1 MFWYSLYNW
10 SNLTDLWKKNTS
22 ITLFFFR
29 QSVLCLSLQT
39 VSFIYIPQTG
49 WGFPSQSSLHYKR
62 VFFRYPTL
70 LPMKCF
76 CYRQHLGQKWS
87 INLNH
92 LKVTYWRTERNTSA
106 CTLSEFWTFFEL
118 FFCQR
123 SSCSVSV

>member
-10 SNLTDLWKKNTS
+10 SNLTDLWKKTPPS
-22 ITLFFFR
+22 HFFFFR